1 MITSALLGSLLSEKA
16 NLAFYTVE
24 QVKWSEKYAGIQKKV
39 AAEEKKQAA
48 YEKAYDAAMN
58 NNKELKAGG
67 ITVSANNINERIA
80 EQYALAKSGF
90 QEEILEELN
99 KIDLQYSTMD
109 DLYGSMIEQSKAKI
123 KSLESPTSQAAQSTE
138 LLGGNA

>member
-1 MITSALLGSLLSEKA
+1 MITSPLLGSLLSEKA

-39 AAEEKKQAA
+39 AAEEKKQTA

-58 NNKELKAGG
+58 NDKELKAGG

-80 EQYALAKSGF
+80 EQYAIAKSDF
-90 QEEILEELN
+90 DESAYEELVEL
-99 KIDLQYSTMD
+99 DTEYDTMNT
-109 DLYGSMIEQSKAKI
+109 LYATMIEQSKSKI
-123 KSLESPTSQAAQSTE
+123 KSLESATSQAAQSTE
-138 LLGGNA
+138 IIGQS

>member
-1 MITSALLGSLLSEKA
+1 MITSPLLGSLLSEKA

-39 AAEEKKQAA
+39 ATEEKKQAA

-58 NNKELKAGG
+58 NDKELKAGG

-80 EQYALAKSGF
+80 EQYALAKSDF
-90 QEEILEELN
+90 DESAYEELVEL
-99 KIDLQYSTMD
+99 DTEYDTMNT
-109 DLYGSMIEQSKAKI
+109 LYATMIEQSKSKI
-123 KSLESPTSQAAQSTE
+123 KSLESATSQAAQSTE
-138 LLGGNA
+138 IIGQS

>member
-24 QVKWSEKYAGIQKKV
+24 QVKASERLAGIQKKV

-67 ITVSANNINERIA
+67 VTVSANNINERIA

-99 KIDLQYSTMD
+99 EINTEYDTRNA
-109 DLYGSMIEQSKAKI
+109 LYASMIEQSKSKI
-123 KSLESPTSQAAQSTE
+123 KSLESATSQAAQSTE
-138 LLGGNA
+138 ILGQS

>member
-1 MITSALLGSLLSEKA
+1 MITSPLLGSLLSEKA

-58 NNKELKAGG
+58 NDKELKAGG

-80 EQYALAKSGF
+80 EQYALAKSDF
-90 QEEILEELN
+90 DESAYEELVEL
-99 KIDLQYSTMD
+99 DTEYDTMNT
-109 DLYGSMIEQSKAKI
+109 LYATMIEQSKSKI
-123 KSLESPTSQAAQSTE
+123 KSLESATSQAAQSTE
-138 LLGGNA
+138 IIGQS

>member
-16 NLAFYTVE
+16 NLAFYTIE
-24 QVKWSEKYAGIQKKV
+24 QVKLSERCDGIQKKV

-67 ITVSANNINERIA
+67 VTVSANNINERIA
-80 EQYALAKSGF
+80 EQYAHAKSGF

-99 KIDLQYSTMD
+99 EINIRYDTIRTLNDT
-109 DLYGSMIEQSKAKI
+109 MIEQSKAKI
-123 KSLESPTSQAAQSTE
+123 KSLESATSQAAQSTE
-138 LLGGNA
+138 ILGQS

>member
-1 MITSALLGSLLSEKA
+1 MITSPLLGSLLSEKA

-24 QVKWSEKYAGIQKKV
+24 QVKWAEKYAGIQKKV

-58 NNKELKAGG
+58 NDKELKAGG

-80 EQYALAKSGF
+80 EQYAIAKSAF
-90 QEEILEELN
+90 DESAYEELVEL
-99 KIDLQYSTMD
+99 DTEYDTMNT
-109 DLYGSMIEQSKAKI
+109 LYATMIEQSKSKI
-123 KSLESPTSQAAQSTE
+123 KSLESATSQAAQSTE
-138 LLGGNA
+138 IIGQS

>member
-1 MITSALLGSLLSEKA
+1 MITSPLLGSLLSEKA

-58 NNKELKAGG
+58 NDKELKAGG

-80 EQYALAKSGF
+80 EQYAIEKSDF
-90 QEEILEELN
+90 DESAYEELVEL
-99 KIDLQYSTMD
+99 DTEYDTMNT
-109 DLYGSMIEQSKAKI
+109 LYATMIEQSKSKI
-123 KSLESPTSQAAQSTE
+123 KSLESATSQAAQSTE
-138 LLGGNA
+138 IIGQS

>member
-24 QVKWSEKYAGIQKKV
+24 QVKASERLAGIQQKV
-39 AAEEKKQAA
+39 VAEEKKQAA
-48 YEKAYDAAMN
+48 FEKAYDAAMN

-80 EQYALAKSGF
+80 EQYAHAKSGF

-99 KIDLQYSTMD
+99 EINIKYDTIRTLNDT
-109 DLYGSMIEQSKAKI
+109 MIEQSKAKI
-123 KSLESPTSQAAQSTE
+123 KSLESATSQAAQSTE
-138 LLGGNA
+138 ILGQS

>member
-24 QVKWSEKYAGIQKKV
+24 QVKASERLAGIEKKV
-39 AAEEKKQAA
+39 AAEEKKQAG

-99 KIDLQYSTMD
+99 EINTEYDTRNALYATM
-109 DLYGSMIEQSKAKI
+109 IAETEAKV
-123 KSLESPTSQAAQSTE
+123 KSLESAVKTSCSDTGLPQT
-138 LLGGNA
+138 

>member
-1 MITSALLGSLLSEKA
+1 MITSPLLGSLLSEKA

-58 NNKELKAGG
+58 NDKELKAGG

-80 EQYALAKSGF
+80 EQYAIAKSDF
-90 QEEILEELN
+90 DESAYEELVEL
-99 KIDLQYSTMD
+99 DTEYDTMNT
-109 DLYGSMIEQSKAKI
+109 LYATMIEQSKSKI
-123 KSLESPTSQAAQSTE
+123 KSLESATSQAAQSTE
-138 LLGGNA
+138 IIGQS

>member
-1 MITSALLGSLLSEKA
+1 MITSPLLGSLLSEKA

-58 NNKELKAGG
+58 NDKELKAGG

-80 EQYALAKSGF
+80 EQYALAKSDF
-90 QEEILEELN
+90 DESAYEELVEL
-99 KIDLQYSTMD
+99 DTEYDTMNT
-109 DLYGSMIEQSKAKI
+109 LYATMIEQSKSKI
-123 KSLESPTSQAAQSTE
+123 KALESATSQAAQSTE
-138 LLGGNA
+138 IIGQS

>member
-1 MITSALLGSLLSEKA
+1 MITSPLLGSLLSEKA

-58 NNKELKAGG
+58 NDKELKAGG
-67 ITVSANNINERIA
+67 ITVNANNINERIA
-80 EQYALAKSGF
+80 EQYAIAKSDF
-90 QEEILEELN
+90 DESAYEELVEL
-99 KIDLQYSTMD
+99 DTEYDTMNT
-109 DLYGSMIEQSKAKI
+109 LYATMIEQSKSKI
-123 KSLESPTSQAAQSTE
+123 KSL
-138 LLGGNA
+138 

>member
-24 QVKWSEKYAGIQKKV
+24 QVKASEKYATIQKDV
-39 AAEEKKQAA
+39 AAAEKKQAA

-80 EQYALAKSGF
+80 EQYALAKSDF
-90 QEEILEELN
+90 DESAYRELVELDTEYDTRN
-99 KIDLQYSTMD
+99 A
-109 DLYGSMIEQSKAKI
+109 LYATMIEQSKSKI
-123 KSLESPTSQAAQSTE
+123 KSLESATSQAAQSTE
-138 LLGGNA
+138 ILGQS

>member
-80 EQYALAKSGF
+80 EQYALAKSDF
-90 QEEILEELN
+90 DESAYKELVEL
-99 KIDLQYSTMD
+99 DTEYDTMNT
-109 DLYGSMIEQSKAKI
+109 LYATMIEQSKSKI
-123 KSLESPTSQAAQSTE
+123 KSLESATSQAAQSTE
-138 LLGGNA
+138 ILGQS

>member
-24 QVKWSEKYAGIQKKV
+24 QVKWSEKYAGIQNKLT
-39 AAEEKKQAA
+39 AAQKDQVA

-80 EQYALAKSGF
+80 EQYAHAKSGF

-99 KIDLQYSTMD
+99 RLDIEYDTMNT
-109 DLYGSMIEQSKAKI
+109 LYATMIEQSKSKI
-123 KSLESPTSQAAQSTE
+123 KSLESATSQAAQSTE
-138 LLGGNA
+138 ILGQS

>member
-1 MITSALLGSLLSEKA
+1 MITSPLLGSLLSEKA

-58 NNKELKAGG
+58 NDKELKAGG

-80 EQYALAKSGF
+80 EQYAIAKSDF
-90 QEEILEELN
+90 DESAYEELVEL
-99 KIDLQYSTMD
+99 DTEYDTMNT
-109 DLYGSMIEQSKAKI
+109 LYATMIEQSKSKI
-123 KSLESPTSQAAQSTE
+123 KSLETATSQAAQSTE
-138 LLGGNA
+138 IIGQS

>member
-80 EQYALAKSGF
+80 EQYALAISDFDESAYK
-90 QEEILEELN
+90 ELV
-99 KIDLQYSTMD
+99 DLDTEYDTMNT
-109 DLYGSMIEQSKAKI
+109 LYATMIEQSKAKI
-123 KSLESPTSQAAQSTE
+123 KSLESATSQAAQSTE
-138 LLGGNA
+138 IIRQS

>member
-1 MITSALLGSLLSEKA
+1 MITSPLLGSLLSEKA

-48 YEKAYDAAMN
+48 YEKAYDAAIN
-58 NNKELKAGG
+58 NDKELKAGG

-80 EQYALAKSGF
+80 EQYALAKSDF
-90 QEEILEELN
+90 DESAYEELVEL
-99 KIDLQYSTMD
+99 DTEYDTMNT
-109 DLYGSMIEQSKAKI
+109 LYATMIEQSKSKI
-123 KSLESPTSQAAQSTE
+123 KSLESATSQAAQSTE
-138 LLGGNA
+138 IIGQS

>member
-24 QVKWSEKYAGIQKKV
+24 QVKASERLAGIEKKV
-39 AAEEKKQAA
+39 AAEEKKQAG

-99 KIDLQYSTMD
+99 EINTEYDTRNALYATMIKETE
-109 DLYGSMIEQSKAKI
+109 GKI
-123 KSLESPTSQAAQSTE
+123 KSLESATLQAAQSKETLE
-138 LLGGNA
+138 QS

>member
-1 MITSALLGSLLSEKA
+1 MITSPLLGSLLSEKA

-58 NNKELKAGG
+58 NDKELKAGG

-80 EQYALAKSGF
+80 EQYALAKSDF
-90 QEEILEELN
+90 DESAYEDAL
-99 KIDLQYSTMD
+99 
-109 DLYGSMIEQSKAKI
+109 MIRSI
-123 KSLESPTSQAAQSTE
+123 ICCCF
-138 LLGGNA
+138 

>member
-1 MITSALLGSLLSEKA
+1 MITSPLLGSLLSEKA
-16 NLAFYTVE
+16 KLAFYTVE

-58 NNKELKAGG
+58 NDKELKAGG

-80 EQYALAKSGF
+80 EQYALAKSDF
-90 QEEILEELN
+90 DESAYEELVEL
-99 KIDLQYSTMD
+99 DTEYDTMNT
-109 DLYGSMIEQSKAKI
+109 LYATMIEQSKSKI
-123 KSLESPTSQAAQSTE
+123 KSLESATSQAAQSTE
-138 LLGGNA
+138 IIGQS

>member
-80 EQYALAKSGF
+80 EQYALAKSDF
-90 QEEILEELN
+90 DESAYKELV
-99 KIDLQYSTMD
+99 DLDTEYDTMNT
-109 DLYGSMIEQSKAKI
+109 LYATMIEQSKAKI
-123 KSLESPTSQAAQSTE
+123 KSLESATSQAAQSTE
-138 LLGGNA
+138 IIGQS

>member
-80 EQYALAKSGF
+80 EQYALAKSDF
-90 QEEILEELN
+90 DEAAYKELV
-99 KIDLQYSTMD
+99 DLDTEYDTMNT
-109 DLYGSMIEQSKAKI
+109 LYATMIEQSKSKI
-123 KSLESPTSQAAQSTE
+123 KSLESATSQAAQSTE
-138 LLGGNA
+138 IIGQS

>member
-16 NLAFYTVE
+16 NLAFYTIE

-39 AAEEKKQAA
+39 AAEEKNQAA
-48 YEKAYDAAMN
+48 YEKAYDAAIN

-90 QEEILEELN
+90 QKEILEELN
-99 KIDLQYSTMD
+99 ELDLQYSTMNT
-109 DLYGSMIEQSKAKI
+109 LYGTMIEETEAKV
-123 KSLESPTSQAAQSTE
+123 KSLESAVKTSCSDTGLPQT
-138 LLGGNA
+138 

>member
-1 MITSALLGSLLSEKA
+1 MITSPLLGSLLSEKA

-58 NNKELKAGG
+58 NDKELKAGG

-80 EQYALAKSGF
+80 EQYALAKSDF
-90 QEEILEELN
+90 DESAYEELVEL
-99 KIDLQYSTMD
+99 DTEYDTMNT
-109 DLYGSMIEQSKAKI
+109 LYATMIEQSKSKI
-123 KSLESPTSQAAQSTE
+123 KSLESATPQAAQSTE
-138 LLGGNA
+138 IIGQS